1 MIQAQRTQADLQLA
15 TNDVTTTSSARWDLS
30 GCDYAVLDVV
40 LGVRTHSTTAAC
52 TLSVLT
58 SNDTVVTNF
67 ATAVADQSQTPGTAQ
82 KMVRYLIDTRA
93 AKRYLRLVT
102 TPGTVATADAI
113 AITAVLHKGRQAVQ
127 ADAAADLTAST
138 NDTVVTVG

>member
-1 MIQAQRTQADLQLA
+1 MIQGQRTQADLQLA

-30 GCDYAVLDVV
+30 GCDYAVLDVTI
-40 LGVRTHSTTAAC
+40 GARTHSTTDPV

-58 SNDTVVTNF
+58 ANDTNTASF
-67 ATAVADQSQTPGTAQ
+67 ATVVADQSITPGTAI

-93 AKRYLRLVT
+93 AKRYLRLT
-102 TPGTVATADAI
+102 STPGTDATADAI
-113 AITAVLHKGRQAVQ
+113 AITAVLHKSRQAVN

>member
-1 MIQAQRTQADLQLA
+1 MIQGQRSIADLQLA

-30 GCDYAVLDVV
+30 GCDYAILDVTI
-40 LGVRTHSTTAAC
+40 GVRTDATTAAC

-67 ATAVADQSQTPGTAQ
+67 ATAVADQSQTPGTAA

-102 TPGTVATADAI
+102 TPGTVATASAV
-113 AITAVLHKGRQAVQ
+113 AITAVLHKSRLAAG
-127 ADAAADLTAST
+127 ADAAADLAAST